1 MGGMRRELVILRH
14 AKSDWPPGVP
24 DDQRPLATRGRRDA
38 PAAGR
43 WLREHVPGPDLVVCS
58 TAKRA
63 RQTWNLVGPELD
75 GDPEVR
81 HEERLYGA
89 SPTTLAVLAREL
101 PAEARTVLFV
111 GHNPG
116 LEEFVSLLSGEECTL
131 KTSSIAVLAGPGDWA
146 AVAPG
151 WGELARTAKPRG

>member
-1 MGGMRRELVILRH
+1 MRRELVILRH

-43 WLREHVPGPDLVVCS
+43 WLREHVPGPGLVVCS
-58 TAKRA
+58 TATRA
-63 RQTWNLVGPELD
+63 RQTWNLVRPELD
-75 GDPEVR
+75 GDPEVW

-89 SPTTLAVLAREL
+89 SAAMLAALAREL
-101 PAEARTVLFV
+101 PHEAHTVLFV

-131 KTSSIAVLAGPGDWA
+131 KTSSIAVLAGSGDWS

-151 WGELARTAKPRG
+151 WAELAHTAKPRG